1 MKWKP
6 GKPSWKAMKRWKK
19 VTLVIFALFLL
30 FQIPFIYRRIR
41 LGSLYRAIQQ
51 VNAERSVD
59 QSQSAYS
66 DYKGVIHV
74 HSSLGGHSTGN
85 LADIIGAARQ
95 NGLNFVVMTEHPSD
109 EMDTSAQTLKGVHA
123 GVLFVNGNEVNT
135 ASHDRLLLVPGSSEA
150 AAANRIGAQQALT
163 EQKAR
168 GGLSFLAYP
177 REFQS
182 WEVTDYDGMEV
193 YNLYTNTQKINYF
206 VTFFD
211 GLWSYW
217 SYADLMFA
225 RFYER
230 PDDAL
235 KKWDE
240 LIAKQ
245 NRKVVAT
252 AGNDAHANVGF
263 RIGDR
268 TGKELIG
275 LHLDPYER
283 SFSLVRNHVLIEK
296 EKPLTSETLLDALRS
311 GHSYIAFDIFG
322 DSTGFTYT
330 AENSQG
336 RRIMGDE
343 IELLDGVRL
352 VVATPVKSRVLLFKD
367 GQVIRDEDG
376 TARKEFAVT
385 ESGVYRVEVYLTQL
399 GSLVKDK
406 PWIISNPIYIKQV
419 PPV

>member
-1 MKWKP
+1 
-6 GKPSWKAMKRWKK
+6 MKRWKK
-19 VTLVIFALFLL
+19 VTLIILALFLL

-51 VNAERSVD
+51 VNSERTVD
-59 QSQSAYS
+59 QSQSAYT

-74 HSSLGGHSTGN
+74 HTSLGGHSTGI
-85 LADIIGAARQ
+85 LADVIQAARQ
-95 NGLNFVVMTEHPSD
+95 NGLSFVVMTEHPSD
-109 EMDTSAQTLKGVHA
+109 VMDTSAQTLNGVHA
-123 GVLFVNGNEVNT
+123 GVLFIGGNEVNT
-135 ASHDRLLLVPGSSEA
+135 ASHDRLLLVPGSADAST
-150 AAANRIGAQQALT
+150 ANTIGAQQVLT
-163 EQKAR
+163 GQKAR
-168 GGLSFLAYP
+168 GGLSLLAYP
-177 REFQS
+177 QEFQS
-182 WEVTDYDGMEV
+182 WDVTDYDGMEV
-193 YNLYTNTQKINYF
+193 YNLYTNTKRINYF

-217 SYADLMFA
+217 SYPDLMFA

-240 LIAKQ
+240 LIAKKNQ
-245 NRKVVAT
+245 RIVAT

-263 RIGDR
+263 RIGDL
-268 TGKELIG
+268 TGNEIIG

-336 RRIMGDE
+336 KKIMGDE
-343 IELLDGVRL
+343 IELHDGVRL
-352 VVATPVKSRVLLFKD
+352 TITTPVKARVLLIKD
-367 GQVIRDEDG
+367 GQAIHDEDG
-376 TARKEFAVT
+376 TARKEYALT
-385 ESGVYRVEVYLTQL
+385 ERGVYRVEVYLTQL
-399 GSLVKDK
+399 GSLVQNK
-406 PWIISNPIYIKQV
+406 PWIISNPIYV
-419 PPV
+419 R

>member
-1 MKWKP
+1 MKWKLK
-6 GKPSWKAMKRWKK
+6 KPSWKAMKRWKK
-19 VTLVIFALFLL
+19 IALITLALFLL

-41 LGSLYRAIQQ
+41 LGQLSRAIQQ
-51 VNAERSVD
+51 VNSERVAD
-59 QSQSAYS
+59 QTERAYA

-85 LADIIGAARQ
+85 LSDIIQGANRNQ
-95 NGLNFVVMTEHPSD
+95 LNFVVMTEHPSD
-109 EMDTSAQTLKGVHA
+109 LMDTSEQTLKGVHA
-123 GVLFVNGNEVNT
+123 GVLFINGNEVVT
-135 ASHDRLLLVPGSSEA
+135 ASHDRFLLLPGGADAATANTIGSEQVLT
-150 AAANRIGAQQALT
+150 AQKT
-163 EQKAR
+163 H
-168 GGLSFLAYP
+168 GGLSFIAYP
-177 REFQS
+177 QEFQS
-182 WEVTDYDGMEV
+182 WDANDYDGLEV
-193 YNLYTNTQKINYF
+193 YNLYTNTKKINYF

-230 PDDAL
+230 PSDAL
-235 KKWDE
+235 KRWDE
-240 LIAKQ
+240 LIRTK

-263 RIGDR
+263 RVGDL

-283 SFSLVRNHVLIEK
+283 SFHLVRNHVLIEK
-296 EKPLTSETLLDALRS
+296 EKPLTPDTLLAAIAS
-311 GHSYIAFDIFG
+311 GHCYIAFDIFG
-322 DSTGFTYT
+322 ESSGFTFT

-352 VVATPVKSRVLLFKD
+352 VVTTPVPSRVLLIKD

-376 TARKEFAVT
+376 TSRKEYAAT
-385 ESGVYRVEVYLTQL
+385 ERGTYRVEVYLTQL

-406 PWIISNPIYIKQV
+406 PWIISNPIYV
-419 PPV
+419 R